1 MKANVRYFSVVLFI
15 MFYMVIL
22 HATFYPNPF
31 KSILAWN
38 HLFSTT
44 LLNYIG
50 ISLVFSVRN
59 TSLASKRIIQTW
71 LSNSH
76 GCDVIHVCRQLNA
89 ATIIECKSRE
99 WCVAFLLAWYD
110 TKSHNQWIVLL
121 HSAWSEKAKNIQHY
135 FYPCTFKSLQLDG
148 LNYIVKYNL
157 CSLRSWWNCR
167 AEVGS
172 RATMRSEN
180 SEAAREN

>member
-1 MKANVRYFSVVLFI
+1 MLCTVPLFTILILWIKSLRAIKEIYWAVLFCGAVYCAVNDGSNVCFWEWNFHNVTIEMKANVHYFSVVLFI

-22 HATFYPNPF
+22 HVTFYPNPF
-31 KSILAWN
+31 KSTLAWN

-110 TKSHNQWIVLL
+110 T
-121 HSAWSEKAKNIQHY
+121 
-135 FYPCTFKSLQLDG
+135 
-148 LNYIVKYNL
+148 
-157 CSLRSWWNCR
+157 
-167 AEVGS
+167 
-172 RATMRSEN
+172 
-180 SEAAREN
+180 

>member
-1 MKANVRYFSVVLFI
+1 MTVSLYSCVCHFFSDALNWYHQAFLLLYTLSYGLIQNFQNNEEQPDSKERYWVVLCAVPLFTI
-15 MFYMVIL
+15 LYKMVL
-22 HATFYPNPF
+22 TLTW
-31 KSILAWN
+31 K

-110 TKSHNQWIVLL
+110 T
-121 HSAWSEKAKNIQHY
+121 
-135 FYPCTFKSLQLDG
+135 
-148 LNYIVKYNL
+148 
-157 CSLRSWWNCR
+157 
-167 AEVGS
+167 
-172 RATMRSEN
+172 
-180 SEAAREN
+180 